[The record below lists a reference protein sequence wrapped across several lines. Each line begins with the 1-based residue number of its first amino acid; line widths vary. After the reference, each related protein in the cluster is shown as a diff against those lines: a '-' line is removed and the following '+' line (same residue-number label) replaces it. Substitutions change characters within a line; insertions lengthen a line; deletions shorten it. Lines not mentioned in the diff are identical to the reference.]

1 MELHRTEHIANA
13 SGQLIEV
20 SYVGVKRHEGPMR
33 KAIHNL
39 KYHGQRHVALQLA
52 EIVVDALREL
62 SALNSE
68 FIVTWAP
75 TTRRRLQKR
84 SYDQSELIARHVGA
98 LVHRPVRRLL
108 RRTNNRH
115 QTGQSRSERLQGV
128 SFVGRSVRHRPVV
141 LVDDVTTTGATFV
154 AAAKELVRCGAISVI
169 CVAPSRTLEKISA
182 PHQRGEP
189 RGASPPILY

>member
-1 MELHRTEHIANA
+1 MELHRTERIANA

-20 SYVGVKRHEGPMR
+20 SYIGVERHEGSMR

-39 KYHGQRHVALQLA
+39 KYHGQRRVALQLA

-62 SALNSE
+62 STPENE

-75 TTRRRLQKR
+75 TTRRRLRKR

-98 LVHRPVRRLL
+98 LAHLPVRRLL
-108 RRTNNRH
+108 RRTDGRH
-115 QTGQSRSERLQGV
+115 QTGRSRSERLQGV
-128 SFVGRSVRHRPVV
+128 SFIGRSVRYRPVV
-141 LVDDVTTTGATFV
+141 VVDDVTTTGATFV
-154 AAAKELVRCGAISVI
+154 AAARELVRCGAIRVI

-182 PHQRGEP
+182 PH
-189 RGASPPILY
+189 